1 MMQQQLKTC
10 LKNLRKAKYHFGNGD
25 GGGKRQRQRQ
35 HRISLNEK
43 KAPRKTEYHHH
54 VNNKVSFNETVH
66 VRIIQSA
73 VSALMLT
80 NITNNNNH
88 KHIRSLLWYSKQ
100 EMQQIKRQSMALV
113 NYYVQYDTSPITFRG
128 TTRTTKYCIRGLE
141 KYIQNKRQRTTT
153 TEMNLKQNANMST
166 MTTKLGTKEPHQ
178 RPSTKRRKKTII
190 HTVLAIQAIQKEQ
203 GIYNEKELAWPYYV
217 ASYKHQQ
224 DATEQGSMD
233 SVHAFASAV
242 TFVVATKD
250 MNSYTKRNTTAKRR
264 MNLVASAA

>member
-1 MMQQQLKTC
+1 MQQQLKTC
-10 LKNLRKAKYHFGNGD
+10 LKNLRKAKYHHGNGD

-35 HRISLNEK
+35 HQISLNEK
-43 KAPRKTEYHHH
+43 KAPRKSKYNHR
-54 VNNKVSFNETVH
+54 VNNKVSFNEEVH

-73 VSALMLT
+73 VSALMLS
-80 NITNNNNH
+80 NITNNNTN

-100 EMQQIKRQSMALV
+100 EMQQIKRQSMAIV

-141 KYIQNKRQRTTT
+141 KYIQNKRQLTTT
-153 TEMNLKQNANMST
+153 AETDMRQIANMST
-166 MTTKLGTKEPHQ
+166 MTTKPGTKKQQQQ
-178 RPSTKRRKKTII
+178 RSRTKRRKKTII
-190 HTVLAIQAIQKEQ
+190 HTVLAVQAIQKEK
-203 GIYNEKELAWPYYV
+203 GIYNDDELAWPYYV

-224 DATEQGSMD
+224 DALEQGSMD

-242 TFVVATKD
+242 TFVVATKE
-250 MNSYTKRNTTAKRR
+250 MNSSTKSNITARRR

>member
-1 MMQQQLKTC
+1 MQQQLKTC
-10 LKNLRKAKYHFGNGD
+10 LKNLRKAKYHDGNGD

-35 HRISLNEK
+35 HQISLNEK
-43 KAPRKTEYHHH
+43 KAPRKSKYNHR
-54 VNNKVSFNETVH
+54 VNNKVSFNEEVH

-73 VSALMLT
+73 VSALMLS
-80 NITNNNNH
+80 NITNDNNH

-100 EMQQIKRQSMALV
+100 EMQQIKRQSMAIV
-113 NYYVQYDTSPITFRG
+113 DYYVQYDTSPITFRG

-153 TEMNLKQNANMST
+153 TETDMRQIANMNT
-166 MTTKLGTKEPHQ
+166 MTTKQGTKKQQQ
-178 RPSTKRRKKTII
+178 RSNTKIRKKTII
-190 HTVLAIQAIQKEQ
+190 HAVLAVQAIQKEQ
-203 GIYNEKELAWPYYV
+203 GVYNENELAWPYYV

-224 DATEQGSMD
+224 DATEQGSID

-250 MNSYTKRNTTAKRR
+250 MNSSTKRNTAARRR

>member
-1 MMQQQLKTC
+1 MQQQLKTC
-10 LKNLRKAKYHFGNGD
+10 LKNLRKAKYHHGNGD

-35 HRISLNEK
+35 HQISLNEK
-43 KAPRKTEYHHH
+43 KAPRKSKYNHR
-54 VNNKVSFNETVH
+54 VNNKVSFNEEVH

-73 VSALMLT
+73 VSALKLS
-80 NITNNNNH
+80 NITNDNNH

-100 EMQQIKRQSMALV
+100 EMQQIKRQSMAIV

-128 TTRTTKYCIRGLE
+128 TTRSTKYCIRGLE

-153 TEMNLKQNANMST
+153 TETNMKQNANMNT
-166 MTTKLGTKEPHQ
+166 MTTKQGTKKQQQ
-178 RPSTKRRKKTII
+178 RSNTKIRKKTII
-190 HTVLAIQAIQKEQ
+190 HAVLAVQAIQKEQ
-203 GIYNEKELAWPYYV
+203 GVYNENELAWPYYV

-224 DATEQGSMD
+224 DALEQGSMD

-242 TFVVATKD
+242 TFVVATKE
-250 MNSYTKRNTTAKRR
+250 MNSSTKSNITARRR